1 MNLRRT
7 LLIAAALL
15 VIALG
20 ALTFG
25 LLGHKGAGAPTAAAC
40 ARCGDGVCAKSCE
53 NKYSCP
59 QDCGGTVSVRS
70 AAAPAGQ
77 TR

>member
-15 VIALG
+15 VIVLG

-25 LLGHKGAGAPTAAAC
+25 LPGNKGAGAPTAAAC

-59 QDCGGTVSVRS
+59 QDCGGTVSTGS
-70 AAAPAGQ
+70 TTAPA
-77 TR
+77 RRAR